1 MRSVDCVWLSWLNPR
16 RNPNPNANVNLNPCF
31 RFSAF
36 RLHNYV
42 CSALLGPFFDLHINA
57 DETSAPP
64 PPLTFSCFPAY
75 HACASLFDLDPLWI
89 LRIKMQIKAKLASG
103 WAFGFSFSF
112 SLSLSST
119 FVGVVRENFNA
130 LAPPLDRHHSDCQ
143 LELLFDEVCRW
154 IHFITYRTAKFHGQS
169 LHLSGISFFLHVLNH
184 FSIEKTIE
192 KFCGI
197 TKKFL
202 LSC

>member
-1 MRSVDCVWLSWLNPR
+1 MRMWIWILVSVYPR
-16 RNPNPNANVNLNPCF
+16 SGCIITYAVRCWAHFLICILMLMIRV
-31 RFSAF
+31 R
-36 RLHNYV
+36 
-42 CSALLGPFFDLHINA
+42 
-57 DETSAPP
+57 